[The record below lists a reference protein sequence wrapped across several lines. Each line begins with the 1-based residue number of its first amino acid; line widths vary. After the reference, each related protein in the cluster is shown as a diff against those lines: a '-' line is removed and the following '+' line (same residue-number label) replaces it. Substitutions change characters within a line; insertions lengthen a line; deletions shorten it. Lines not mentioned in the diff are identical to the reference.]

1 MGEKSILVDFIHIEC
16 RKGIATSLT
25 TSYIVIVWHDDNN
38 RTVGEIYM
46 YLYIFFPIKILTL
59 LPISKE
65 RYENPKILHSMVEM
79 DFENVLW
86 HY

>member
-1 MGEKSILVDFIHIEC
+1 MGEKSILVDFFHIEF

-46 YLYIFFPIKILTL
+46 YLYIFFQ
-59 LPISKE
+59 SKFW
-65 RYENPKILHSMVEM
+65 RYFRSQRKDTKILHSMVEM